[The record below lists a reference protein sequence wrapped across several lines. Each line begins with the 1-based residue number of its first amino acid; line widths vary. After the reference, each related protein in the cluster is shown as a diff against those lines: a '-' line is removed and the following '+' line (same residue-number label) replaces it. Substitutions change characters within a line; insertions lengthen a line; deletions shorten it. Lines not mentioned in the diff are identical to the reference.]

1 MWHRLISL
9 LTLAALAL
17 PTWSVHAGEV
27 RVAVATNF
35 VAPLQRIEA
44 AFKATSGH
52 SLKVSAGATGKF
64 YSQIVAGAPFEVLL
78 AADEQT
84 PRRLLAEGHAVPGS
98 AFTYAIGALVLWSA
112 KPGLV
117 DEKGAVLAS
126 PHIGKIAIANP
137 KVAPY
142 GAAALQV
149 LQALGLTER
158 LKPKMVTGESIG
170 QAFQFV
176 STGNADLGF
185 VALSQVAAPG
195 KPVAGSMWH
204 VPATLHSE
212 IRQDAVLL
220 KAGQHN
226 PAASAFMAY
235 LRSPEARELIRS
247 FGYGP

>member
-1 MWHRLISL
+1 MWCRIPLLL
-9 LTLAALAL
+9 LTLLLL
-17 PTWSVHAGEV
+17 PAGPVQAGEV

-35 VAPLQRIEA
+35 VLPLQRIET
-44 AFKATSGH
+44 AFESATGH
-52 SLKVSAGATGKF
+52 RLKVSAAATGKA
-64 YSQIVAGAPFEVLL
+64 YSQIVAGAPFDVLL
-78 AADEQT
+78 AADEHT
-84 PRRLLAEGHAVPGS
+84 PQRLLAEAHAVPGS
-98 AFTYAIGALVLWSA
+98 AFTYAIGTLVLWSA

-117 DEKGAVLAS
+117 DNQGAVLAS
-126 PHIGKIAIANP
+126 PQVGKIALANP

-149 LQALGLTER
+149 LQALGLAET
-158 LKPKMVTGESIG
+158 LKPKLVTGESIA
-170 QAFQFV
+170 QTFQFV

-195 KPVAGSMWH
+195 RPVAGSMWRI
-204 VPATLHSE
+204 PAALHSE

-226 PAASAFMAY
+226 PAAAAFMAY
-235 LRSPEARELIRS
+235 LRSPAAREVIRS